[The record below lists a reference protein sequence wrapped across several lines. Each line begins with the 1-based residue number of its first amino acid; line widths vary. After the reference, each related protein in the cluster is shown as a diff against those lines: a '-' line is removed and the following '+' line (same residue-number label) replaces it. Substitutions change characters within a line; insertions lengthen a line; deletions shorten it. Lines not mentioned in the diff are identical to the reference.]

1 MRVVVKLLITLAFA
15 VLLALALTWATVMHG
30 VPGTVADGPWRT
42 SLLTGNTKSGPYLR
56 ASVALHGL
64 FALNRGE
71 TLYYTANTDS
81 EGKDLDGNCIYHIV
95 GHEPAARWWSIT
107 AYGGDDFLI
116 DNPAGRYS
124 ISKTNVV
131 KADDGG
137 FNITAARHSTA
148 KNWIPLKDKFF
159 SLTLRLYNPDASIV
173 IDPQHVPL
181 PSINRAVCP

>member
-1 MRVVVKLLITLAFA
+1 MRVLVKILITLLCA
-15 VLLALALTWATVMHG
+15 VLIALGLTWLTVVRG

-42 SLLTGNTKSGPYLR
+42 SLLTGSAQSGPYLR

-71 TLYYTANTDS
+71 TLYYTAYTDS

-95 GHEPAARWWSIT
+95 GRELPARWWSIT

-131 KADDGG
+131 KADDGN

-148 KNWIPLKDKFF
+148 KNWIPLKGKFF
-159 SLTLRLYNPDASIV
+159 SLTLRLYNPDARV
-173 IDPQHVPL
+173 AADPRAPDL